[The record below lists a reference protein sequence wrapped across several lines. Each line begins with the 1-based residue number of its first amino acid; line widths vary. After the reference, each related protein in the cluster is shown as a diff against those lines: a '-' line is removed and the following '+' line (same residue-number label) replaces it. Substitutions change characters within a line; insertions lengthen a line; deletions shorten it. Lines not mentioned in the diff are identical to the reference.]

1 MNSKEEVLEF
11 LKANKTLLEDT
22 YHIQKIGLF
31 GSFARGEQKEQSDVD
46 LLIEIEEGVSDIVT
60 NHPI

>member
-22 YHIQKIGLF
+22 YHIQKNWALW
-31 GSFARGEQKEQSDVD
+31 
-46 LLIEIEEGVSDIVT
+46 LICSWRT
-60 NHPI
+60 KRTK